1 MIELSKKT
9 RKELRKLLIQ
19 AYAKELDQHLLELS
33 MKCDDWKNNKIDCWD
48 LNDHIHKFHDGI
60 SRDLFNTYNSGVDD
74 IYMISRALAN
84 DLLRKEEIPNEA
96 IDIVEQCANNFF
108 RKTCPDQESQGTP

>member
-19 AYAKELDQHLLELS
+19 AYAKELDQHLLDLS
-33 MKCDDWKNNKIDCWD
+33 MKFDDWKNKKIDCWD

-60 SRDLFNTYNSGVDD
+60 SRDLFNTYNARGVDE

-84 DLLRKEEIPNEA
+84 DLLRKEEIPSEA
-96 IDIVEQCANNFF
+96 IDIVERCVNDLF
-108 RKTCPDQESQGTP
+108 